1 MVCDVYRA
9 RRTAINDAQRRNDLL
24 LYLPQSYLYFVKE
37 KKKKKRAAGR
47 FVRHLPIP
55 HFFPHNK
62 KDDRD
67 SLRVGESSCYL
78 VVRIIEKRL

>member
-37 KKKKKRAAGR
+37 KKKKNEQRDALSDTFR
-47 FVRHLPIP
+47 FLI
-55 HFFPHNK
+55 FFHTIK
-62 KDDRD
+62 KTIEIRYE
-67 SLRVGESSCYL
+67 SANRRVISW
-78 VVRIIEKRL
+78 

>member
-37 KKKKKRAAGR
+37 KKRKKRAAGR

-55 HFFPHNK
+55 HFFHTIK
-62 KDDRD
+62 KSIEIRYE
-67 SLRVGESSCYL
+67 SANRRVIS
-78 VVRIIEKRL
+78 R